1 MDVLPLPPR
10 PDLSQYA
17 TRARELVVAAG
28 SADSG
33 AVHTWATEW
42 LETLAGL
49 LGVSITPFV
58 RHSFDRAV
66 AAIEDSVRK
75 SPRPFAQAD
84 AQFLIARAHGFE
96 SWPAFAAAVELPE
109 EADPVWR
116 EFEAAADAVVN
127 GDLATLESLV
137 RGTPDLVHARS
148 SRVHRAALLH
158 YVAANGVEDFRQ
170 KTPPNAVAVARFLLE
185 AGAEVD
191 GLANT
196 YGGDKYQTTMNLL
209 VSSTHPADAGL
220 QAPLVHLLLDFGA
233 AINGLEDDGSPLVTA
248 LAFGYGESADA
259 LAGRG
264 ARIDNVI
271 TAAAVGRLDLVRS
284 FVVDPATLRAGVP
297 VQGPLWFIWP
307 EGARAQIELALVWAC
322 RFGRGPVAK
331 HLLEQ
336 GVDPGA
342 RDSDS
347 MTALHWAAAA
357 RCMDLV
363 TSLIERGAPLEVRN
377 TWGGTVLDCTVYFA
391 LNQPLTTPCSSHG
404 YPEVIE
410 ALLAAGADPAAVT
423 PFPTGDGELDGML
436 RRHGAERDQPP
447 EGARASQDSAL

>member
-10 PDLSQYA
+10 ANLSQYEQ
-17 TRARELVVAAG
+17 RAKELVVAAG
-28 SADSG
+28 SADPG
-33 AVHTWATEW
+33 AVHSWATEW

-66 AAIEDSVRK
+66 SALEDSVRK
-75 SPRPFAQAD
+75 SPRPFALAD

-96 SWPAFAAAVELPE
+96 SWPAFAAAVEPPAE
-109 EADPVWR
+109 TDPVRR

-137 RGTPDLVHARS
+137 RRHPDLVHARS
-148 SRVHRAALLH
+148 SRVHGASLLH

-170 KTPPNAVAVARFLLE
+170 KTPPNALAVARFLLE
-185 AGAEVD
+185 AGAAVD

-196 YGGDKYQTTMNLL
+196 YGGDRYQTTLNLL
-209 VSSTHPADAGL
+209 VSSTHPAEAGL

-233 AINGLEDDGSPLVTA
+233 AINGLDDDGSPLVTA

-271 TAAAVGRLDLVRS
+271 TAAAVGRLDLVRR

-297 VQGPLWFIWP
+297 VQGPLWFTWP

-322 RFGRGPVAK
+322 RFGREPVARF
-331 HLLEQ
+331 LLDQ
-336 GVDPGA
+336 GVDPAA
-342 RDSDS
+342 RDGDA
-347 MTALHWAAAA
+347 MTALHWAAAS
-357 RCMDLV
+357 RCMELV
-363 TSLIERGAPLEVRN
+363 KLLLEKGAPLEVRN
-377 TWGGTVLDCTVYFA
+377 TWGGTVLDSTVYFA
-391 LNQPLTTPCSSHG
+391 VNQPMITPCSSHD
-404 YPEVIE
+404 YPAVIE
-410 ALLAAGADPAAVT
+410 ALLGAGAAAGAVT
-423 PFPTGDGELDGML
+423 PFPTGDPKLDGVL
-436 RRHGAERDQPP
+436 RRHGAGRDRPP
-447 EGARASQDSAL
+447 EGARAS